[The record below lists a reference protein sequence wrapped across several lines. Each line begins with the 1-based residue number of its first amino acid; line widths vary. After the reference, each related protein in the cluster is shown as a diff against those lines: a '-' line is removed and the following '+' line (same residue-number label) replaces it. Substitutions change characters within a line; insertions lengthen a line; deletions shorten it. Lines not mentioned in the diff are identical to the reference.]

1 MCISSVCVGGGGSR
15 ESPTQQGQL
24 EKSSRALWNSMSLT
38 NGNISV
44 STDKNWEIVTD
55 IRMLPCINR

>member
-24 EKSSRALWNSMSLT
+24 EKSSMALWNSMSLT

>member
-1 MCISSVCVGGGGSR
+1 MCISSVCVGSGGSR

>member
-1 MCISSVCVGGGGSR
+1 MCISGVCVGGGGSR

-24 EKSSRALWNSMSLT
+24 EKSSMALWNSISLT
-38 NGNISV
+38 NGNVSV

-55 IRMLPCINR
+55 IRIVPCIDR

>member
-24 EKSSRALWNSMSLT
+24 EKSSMALWNSMSLI